1 MNREGSHIDS
11 SEWIKNKK
19 QKNSNSINKKT
30 INAFN
35 ML

>member
-1 MNREGSHIDS
+1 MNRGGSHIDS

-19 QKNSNSINKKT
+19 QKNNNSINKKI

>member
-1 MNREGSHIDS
+1 MNRGGPHIDS

-19 QKNSNSINKKT
+19 HKNNNSTNKKT